1 MTSQTASAYYSAHFK
16 ALREY
21 AARTAAGHWP
31 NKALQYT
38 SLTGRHLQPF
48 PQKVR
53 LDSAKAAVRKLGKD
67 HTVHEYDIVAR
78 DGVALRIAAVYF
90 APGFWSGDAEVIEVY
105 EIPAENLA

>member
-1 MTSQTASAYYSAHFK
+1 MSSQTASEYYAAHFK

-21 AARTAAGHWP
+21 AARTAAGYWP

-38 SLTGRHLQPF
+38 SVNGRRLQPF
-48 PQKVR
+48 PEKVR
-53 LDSAKAAVRKLGKD
+53 LDSAKAAVRRLGKD

-90 APGFWSGDAEVIEVY
+90 APGFWSDGAEVIDVY